1 MNVFYFLFQFFY
13 LNILDNNKLEE
24 IDLLAVGVKPETLAK
39 IEAKS
44 SERKTN
50 SNASGLL
57 EDNTNVTLTASLRS
71 YHDKNSATN
80 NIPDLKES
88 VPEETESE
96 EEDEEDEV
104 YVSEENE
111 ENQNDLKSDAIGSPN
126 VDDFNFDVSRIDI
139 YF

>member
-1 MNVFYFLFQFFY
+1 MYFSFQFFC

-57 EDNTNVTLTASLRS
+57 EDNTTVTLTASLRS

-96 EEDEEDEV
+96 EEDEE

>member
-1 MNVFYFLFQFFY
+1 MYCLFQIFY

-24 IDLLAVGVKPETLAK
+24 IDLLAVERKPEKLAK
-39 IEAKS
+39 KEAKS

-57 EDNTNVTLTASLRS
+57 EDNTTVTLTASLRS
-71 YHDKNSATN
+71 YHDKNSAIN
-80 NIPDLKES
+80 HIPDLKES

-96 EEDEEDEV
+96 EEDEE

-111 ENQNDLKSDAIGSPN
+111 ENNNDLKSDAIGSPN
-126 VDDFNFDVSRIDI
+126 VDDFNFDVSRIDK
-139 YF
+139 YFSIM

>member
-1 MNVFYFLFQFFY
+1 MNVLYFSFQFFC

-57 EDNTNVTLTASLRS
+57 EDNTTVTLTASLRS

-96 EEDEEDEV
+96 EEDEE

-126 VDDFNFDVSRIDI
+126 VDDFNFDVSRNDK

>member
-1 MNVFYFLFQFFY
+1 MNVLYFSFQFFC

-71 YHDKNSATN
+71 YHDKNSAAN

-96 EEDEEDEV
+96 EEDEE

-111 ENQNDLKSDAIGSPN
+111 ENQNDLNSDAIGSPN
-126 VDDFNFDVSRIDI
+126 VDDFNFDVSRNDK